1 MRRVEGKVALI
12 TGAARG
18 QGRSHAVR
26 LAEEGANIIGLD
38 LPPDTA
44 VNSTAYPMAGGE
56 DFAETV
62 RLVEERGRRIIACS
76 ADVRDQAQVS
86 AAVAAGIEEFGRI
99 DIVAANAS
107 ILGSGEFVWE
117 IPDQRW
123 EDTLDI
129 NVTGVWNTV
138 RACAPHMIGADRG
151 GSIVITSSTAGLRG
165 TARTGAYTTSKH
177 AVVGLMKTL
186 AIELAPHSI
195 RVNTIHPTTVAT
207 EMILSPSRFKRFR
220 PDLENPTIEDVA
232 QVLAPLNLLPVPWL
246 EPEDI
251 SNALLW
257 LVSDEARYVTGVA
270 LPVDAGAAIK

>member
-1 MRRVEGKVALI
+1 VRRVEGKVALI

-38 LPPDTA
+38 LPPATA
-44 VNSTAYPMAGGE
+44 IGGAAYPMAGGD
-56 DFAETV
+56 DFAQTV
-62 RLVEERGRRIIACS
+62 KLVEEKGGRIIACS
-76 ADVRDQAQVS
+76 ADVRDQTQVS

-99 DIVAANAS
+99 DIVSANAS
-107 ILGSGEFVWE
+107 ILGSGEYTWE

-123 EDTLDI
+123 EDTWNI

-138 RACAPHMIGADRG
+138 RACAPHMIEAGRG
-151 GSIVITSSTAGLRG
+151 GAIVITSSTAGLRG

-207 EMILSPSRFKRFR
+207 EMILSPARFKRFR
-220 PDLENPTIEDVA
+220 PDLENPTIDDVA
-232 QVLAPLNLLPVPWL
+232 QVLAPLNLMPVPWL

-257 LVSDEARYVTGVA
+257 LASDEARYVTGVA

>member
-251 SNALLW
+251 SNALPW

>member
-232 QVLAPLNLLPVPWL
+232 KVLAPLNLLPVPWL

>member
-1 MRRVEGKVALI
+1 VRRVEGKVALI

-38 LPPDTA
+38 LPPTTA
-44 VNSTAYPMAGGE
+44 VNSTAYPMAGGD

-62 RLVEERGRRIIACS
+62 RLVEDRGGRIIACS
-76 ADVRDQAQVS
+76 ADVRDQAQVA

-138 RACAPHMIGADRG
+138 RACAPRMIEAGRG
-151 GSIVITSSTAGLRG
+151 GAIVITSSTAGLRG

-177 AVVGLMKTL
+177 AVVGMMKTL

-220 PDLENPTIEDVA
+220 PDLENPTVEDVA

>member
-1 MRRVEGKVALI
+1 
-12 TGAARG
+12 
-18 QGRSHAVR
+18 
-26 LAEEGANIIGLD
+26 
-38 LPPDTA
+38 
-44 VNSTAYPMAGGE
+44 MAGGD

-62 RLVEERGRRIIACS
+62 KLVEEKGGRIIACS
-76 ADVRDQAQVS
+76 ADVRDQTQVS
-86 AAVAAGIEEFGRI
+86 AAVAAGMEEFGRI
-99 DIVAANAS
+99 DIVSANAS
-107 ILGSGEFVWE
+107 ILGSGEYTWE
-117 IPDQRW
+117 IPDHRW
-123 EDTLDI
+123 EDTWNI

-138 RACAPHMIGADRG
+138 RACAPHMIEAGRG
-151 GSIVITSSTAGLRG
+151 GAIVITSSTAGLRG

-207 EMILSPSRFKRFR
+207 EMILSPARFKRFR
-220 PDLENPTIEDVA
+220 PDLENPTIDDVA
-232 QVLAPLNLLPVPWL
+232 QVLAPLNLMPVPWL

-257 LVSDEARYVTGVA
+257 LASDEARYVTGVA

>member
-38 LPPDTA
+38 LPPATA
-44 VNSTAYPMAGGE
+44 VNSTAYPMAGGD

-62 RLVEERGRRIIACS
+62 RLVEERGGRIIACS

-138 RACAPHMIGADRG
+138 RACVPHMIEAGGGGA
-151 GSIVITSSTAGLRG
+151 IVIPRSTAGLRG

-232 QVLAPLNLLPVPWL
+232 QVLEPLNLLPVPWL